1 MKRVVSSSTNESF
14 KTFGQNLSFAV
25 KDALPLDLQ
34 YDIMNYTGSSTNYII
49 HLFRGKD
56 SLYDVNQAEEVA
68 NIADKVVRSYL
79 PDSNFPNTDFEI
91 AIKPTIEDCFEV
103 CIRLEK

>member
-1 MKRVVSSSTNESF
+1 MKRIVYSSTNKSF
-14 KTFGQNLSFAV
+14 QTFGRNLSFAV

-34 YDIMNYTGSSTNYII
+34 YDIMNYTGSSTHYII
-49 HLFRGKD
+49 HLFRGKN
-56 SLYDVNQAEEVA
+56 SLYDENQAEEVA
-68 NIADKVVRSYL
+68 NIAAKVVRSYL

-91 AIKPTIEDCFEV
+91 SIQPTIEGCFEV

>member
-1 MKRVVSSSTNESF
+1 MKRVISSNTAKSF

-25 KDALPLDLQ
+25 KDALPSELQ
-34 YDIMNYTGSSTNYII
+34 YDIMNYTGSSTHYII
-49 HLFRGKD
+49 HLFRGKN
-56 SLYDVNQAEEVA
+56 SLYDENQAEEVA

-91 AIKPTIEDCFEV
+91 SIQPTIEDCFEV